1 MLNYKCT
8 YTLIFRFC
16 QKLREA
22 LQKKVSS
29 SSIPQFKA
37 PFITIPATPEILQ
50 QALST
55 VLPASGLTNTS
66 FSATPPVGQTITME
80 TDGSVN
86 SESSAEPTT
95 RRRRKYSET
104 PPEEPEEK
112 RQKFLE
118 RNRQECPNCDP
129 CTTLIAFC

>member
-1 MLNYKCT
+1 
-8 YTLIFRFC
+8 
-16 QKLREA
+16 
-22 LQKKVSS
+22 
-29 SSIPQFKA
+29 
-37 PFITIPATPEILQ
+37 
-50 QALST
+50 
-55 VLPASGLTNTS
+55 
-66 FSATPPVGQTITME
+66 ME

-86 SESSAEPTT
+86 GESSAEPTT

-129 CTTLIAFC
+129 CITLIAFADFALCLSTFHIIAHGIKCHYKFVLKQV